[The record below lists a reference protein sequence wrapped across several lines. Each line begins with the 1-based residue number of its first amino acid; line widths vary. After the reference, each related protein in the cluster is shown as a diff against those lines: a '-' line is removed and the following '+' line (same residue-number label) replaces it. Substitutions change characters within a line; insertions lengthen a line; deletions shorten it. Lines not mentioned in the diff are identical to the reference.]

1 MGKGW
6 ETIEKPNF
14 IGRKYIDINRSV
26 EMLKGQYTRAE
37 LGVKRG
43 NIQWKVKVNN
53 ETLLFVN
60 EGMNNKPESNYI
72 YSNHLDRENNVLYM
86 CRDCGGEWVKKLLK
100 DISNTNVRIFYRDN
114 KKPIWSEFIYDNII
128 EMETGFK
135 AIGNSSK

>member
-1 MGKGW
+1 M
-6 ETIEKPNF
+6 
-14 IGRKYIDINRSV
+14 YIDIAEIRR
-26 EMLKGQYTRAE
+26 EEILKGKYTRSE

-100 DISNTNVRIFYRDN
+100 DISDTNVRIFYRDN

>member
-1 MGKGW
+1 
-6 ETIEKPNF
+6 
-14 IGRKYIDINRSV
+14 
-26 EMLKGQYTRAE
+26 MLKGKYTRSE
-37 LGVKRG
+37 LGVKCG
-43 NIQWKVKVNN
+43 NIQWKVKVND

-100 DISNTNVRIFYRDN
+100 DISDNNVRIFYRNN

-128 EMETGFK
+128 ELENGFK

>member
-1 MGKGW
+1 MYLYDKIN
-6 ETIEKPNF
+6 TIE
-14 IGRKYIDINRSV
+14 ILGC

-72 YSNHLDRENNVLYM
+72 YSNHLDREENILYM

-100 DISNTNVRIFYRDN
+100 DISDTNVRIFYRDN

-128 EMETGFK
+128 ELENGFK

>member
-1 MGKGW
+1 M
-6 ETIEKPNF
+6 
-14 IGRKYIDINRSV
+14 YIDIAEIRR
-26 EMLKGQYTRAE
+26 EEILKGKYTRSE

-72 YSNHLDRENNVLYM
+72 YSNHLDREENILYM
-86 CRDCGGEWVKKLLK
+86 CRDCGGEWIKKLLK
-100 DISNTNVRIFYRDN
+100 DISDTNVRIFYRDN
-114 KKPIWSEFIYDNII
+114 KKPVWSEFIYDNII

-135 AIGNSSK
+135 AISNINK

>member
-1 MGKGW
+1 M
-6 ETIEKPNF
+6 
-14 IGRKYIDINRSV
+14 YIDIAEIRRE
-26 EMLKGQYTRAE
+26 EMLKGKYTRSE

-60 EGMNNKPESNYI
+60 EGMNNKPQSNYI

-100 DISNTNVRIFYRDN
+100 DISDTNVRIFYRDN
-114 KKPIWSEFIYDNII
+114 KKPVWSEFIYDNII

-135 AIGNSSK
+135 AISNINK